1 MHIAMMR
8 TTRAAASNGSLG
20 LGVML
25 VLFNPRA
32 MLDERD
38 RPGRLYD
45 KQGHGENGDARGE

>member
-1 MHIAMMR
+1 
-8 TTRAAASNGSLG
+8 
-20 LGVML
+20 ML